1 MGVGYL
7 QRQKLIL
14 MNLSLLRTTAIS
26 MFIFASL
33 SMNAQN
39 TNAPKFGKGLFNLIG
54 KDSTWS
60 MKVGL
65 RFQTLATSNW
75 DAQNGL
81 SNPAS
86 SMMIRRSRL
95 KFDGF
100 AYSPKLKY
108 KVELGL
114 SNRDQSG
121 ASQYTSNAPRQILD
135 AVLKWNFSG
144 NFVLWFGQTKL
155 PGNRERVISSAN
167 LQQVD
172 RSLLNSRFTI
182 DRDMGIQLRH
192 HFNLTDTFL
201 VKEIF
206 SMAQGEGRNITKG
219 NLGGH
224 QYTTR
229 LELFPFGDF
238 ASKGDYK
245 GSDLKFE
252 QNPKLSLGFAYDF
265 NNNASKTRSNQGSY
279 MTNDV
284 GFFSTNI
291 STLFIDAMFKYKGFS
306 LMAEYADRDAKD
318 PFAKNSDGTLTNDIV
333 QVGSGLNLQS
343 GYLLSKTVEVS
354 GRYTNISMDK
364 NITGKGAENQYTL
377 GISKYISGHSLK
389 VQTDVS
395 YTDIG
400 FKTNQLLYRIQV
412 DIHF

>member
-1 MGVGYL
+1 
-7 QRQKLIL
+7 
-14 MNLSLLRTTAIS
+14 MNLSLLRTTVIS
-26 MFIFASL
+26 VFILASL
-33 SMNAQN
+33 SLNAQN
-39 TNAPKFGKGLFNLIG
+39 TNTPKFGKGLFNLIG

-75 DAQNGL
+75 DAKNGI
-81 SNPAS
+81 SNPGS

-121 ASQYTSNAPRQILD
+121 ASQYTSNAPRYILD

-144 NFVLWFGQTKL
+144 NFVLWLGQTKL

-182 DRDMGIQLRH
+182 DRDMGIQIRH
-192 HFNLTDTFL
+192 HFYLSETFL

-206 SMAQGEGRNITKG
+206 SLAQGEGRNISTG